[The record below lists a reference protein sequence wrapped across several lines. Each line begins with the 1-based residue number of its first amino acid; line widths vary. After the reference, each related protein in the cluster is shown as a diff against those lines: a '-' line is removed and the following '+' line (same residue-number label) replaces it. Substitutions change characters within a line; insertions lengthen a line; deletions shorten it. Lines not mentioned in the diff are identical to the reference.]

1 MPPETIQLAISDG
14 RLASRIER
22 ILASTGEW
30 NIEHLVHPNPG
41 QTNSVIVSDAARRS
55 CSCVFMSNLDF
66 LGSPIAR
73 PERVVLVIPNDPE
86 LIDRAWNEG
95 LRAVIYDTEPPSTV
109 VLAIMAAWL
118 RVHGGSQGPGWPAVL
133 DPH

>member
-41 QTNSVIVSDAARRS
+41 QTNSVIVTDAG
-55 CSCVFMSNLDF
+55 NLDF